1 MLGIGNIVTAG
12 SKVAN
17 VVRKGLQAWYKAD
30 QTQAPLSEE
39 KIHNPNFSL
48 GPNVDLLNHNNWY
61 RNTTTP
67 SSSQLADGDDFIF
80 PGNSDIPFTSP
91 QTGITLTEHGFR
103 FKTSGTSTFIAMG
116 QNNVMNSASANE
128 ETLMLTYDILQNNG
142 GGVLYI
148 AMASND
154 QALDITV
161 GSHVFYF
168 TPTTSNFQIKRGGD
182 DLDVTIANIRL
193 VKTNPTIRGNKWAV
207 SKLASQDMACSFDD
221 DSDLINHP
229 ANTNIKVGMKVQ
241 GSGIPSSSVITA
253 VNVNGSNTQFRIN
266 KNSTSP
272 KTNTAL
278 RIRAASTVHVEDRA
292 VSIDYNSTDL
302 NNTSVSLGNKI
313 KLNQKYQVEVVVDE
327 LSVDKK
333 LKIQTGDDAN
343 NLSLGVNTFEM
354 MSTNGTTISLARSFD
369 STSVTAK
376 VSKVSLKEI
385 TNSVKDF
392 SNNPNDAILYSGK
405 ALHFNGTDD
414 RINLGTASDLV
425 GHENFTVALWVKT
438 NMTASQNDV
447 RIFSANVSA
456 SSTYFS
462 IGLDSTKRFQ
472 MYLRFTNQ
480 DGSSVLFG
488 SNGTTANGGTALV
501 QDVAVNDNQWR
512 RVVVSSTKYITRFYI
527 NGELI
532 KIFDITKN
540 SDYTGSA
547 FLGSGPSATSNDLT
561 GDIAD
566 FQVYNKAWTP
576 DDVTFD
582 YNNPDKDVFDD
593 EGRAQVLGN
602 EKSPAINNTNWETN
616 SVHWPAGYNPISD
629 NGIITWDG
637 NQTGFAGV
645 QPKDAYYDRTV
656 IGRYYLVTFDAT
668 RTAGT
673 LQFKATGDVGAGA
686 GVNVTSSS
694 TFSSVIQADGIGW
707 YFTATSDFV
716 GTISNISLKE
726 VIVHAGEISPTSCLK
741 LLRLNEGSG
750 LRLYDAAPVLGEEL
764 NTFANPT
771 SVTNESV
778 NIPTST
784 DGTTGFS
791 SSHITADSS
800 VFSNGSHS
808 IKFQA
813 VSNGNRSFLDL
824 DSILTAGKLY
834 LLKVDV
840 RHLGS
845 GDDFILQFNNLSTL
859 NATGTGSSIRTTL
872 ATITSSNTAF
882 TTYTKFF
889 THNANTKYFGVKEN
903 GSNNNAAGY
912 IDNLTIKE
920 IKPSTSY
927 FYADGD
933 HNSNEWIDEQPYIP
947 QYAMSSFSK
956 KLFFDGASRVHGTS
970 SLSVPNNFTAS
981 VWYTPD
987 GTGTSSSDRRT
998 IFGFAKAS
1006 GDFTFRTFEISHWE
1020 DGGDNFDGQHDDLF
1034 VWSGNGDTS
1043 ASQTDTNQSL
1053 PNGGYVSKRIESNY
1067 SSNPS
1072 KLTHIAVSVSDG
1084 VYKAYVNGILKETF
1098 TPGWYNTS
1106 LSASQNYSVIDN
1118 FIIGARRNNSQ
1129 SSPAKGIVDEV
1140 SLFSKVLTHDE
1151 INEIFNAGT
1160 ALDIRNHS
1168 CYYGSEVITN
1178 GDFTAAGTLG
1188 DSSYS
1193 LGWAKNNAG
1202 SDVSIANGELI
1213 LFNSTGSANDG
1224 RIYATNSSAE
1234 NFNVVTSGKF
1244 YKLTYTITEVSGGTP
1259 DLEYHTGGSYV
1270 SFTAA
1275 QQAVGTHTKV
1285 YQATGSIFLL
1295 RQIAAGVTV
1304 KVSNVSLK
1312 EVQTLGY
1319 WRNNGS
1325 ETWTDL
1331 SPYGNNGTIAG
1342 TPQAIQLQEV
1352 PLFKKDSLSL
1362 PMNKVRQRGF
1372 NLDGFGYAKVDDN
1385 NTLGT
1390 MGGGFTCAFWYRH
1403 AENIDT
1409 NNYYYLVNKGTSLG
1423 TGANNGFG
1431 TAVYDNKIYFDFNTS
1446 VQRYSLQHT
1455 IGAASSSNPVWYY
1468 ITATYNGSN
1477 ECVLYVNAEAK
1488 TTISNVSGSISATA
1502 EAHPITIGTNYA
1514 YNSAMARTVLDEVKW
1529 YNRALSFSEI
1539 KRNFKSS
1546 KSKHSSTSN
1555 WSDDFSDSFI

>member
-1 MLGIGNIVTAG
+1 
-12 SKVAN
+12 
-17 VVRKGLQAWYKAD
+17 
-30 QTQAPLSEE
+30 
-39 KIHNPNFSL
+39 
-48 GPNVDLLNHNNWY
+48 
-61 RNTTTP
+61 
-67 SSSQLADGDDFIF
+67 
-80 PGNSDIPFTSP
+80 
-91 QTGITLTEHGFR
+91 
-103 FKTSGTSTFIAMG
+103 
-116 QNNVMNSASANE
+116 
-128 ETLMLTYDILQNNG
+128 
-142 GGVLYI
+142 
-148 AMASND
+148 
-154 QALDITV
+154 
-161 GSHVFYF
+161 
-168 TPTTSNFQIKRGGD
+168 
-182 DLDVTIANIRL
+182 
-193 VKTNPTIRGNKWAV
+193 
-207 SKLASQDMACSFDD
+207 
-221 DSDLINHP
+221 
-229 ANTNIKVGMKVQ
+229 
-241 GSGIPSSSVITA
+241 
-253 VNVNGSNTQFRIN
+253 
-266 KNSTSP
+266 
-272 KTNTAL
+272 
-278 RIRAASTVHVEDRA
+278 
-292 VSIDYNSTDL
+292 
-302 NNTSVSLGNKI
+302 
-313 KLNQKYQVEVVVDE
+313 
-327 LSVDKK
+327 
-333 LKIQTGDDAN
+333 
-343 NLSLGVNTFEM
+343 
-354 MSTNGTTISLARSFD
+354 
-369 STSVTAK
+369 
-376 VSKVSLKEI
+376 
-385 TNSVKDF
+385 
-392 SNNPNDAILYSGK
+392 
-405 ALHFNGTDD
+405 
-414 RINLGTASDLV
+414 
-425 GHENFTVALWVKT
+425 
-438 NMTASQNDV
+438 
-447 RIFSANVSA
+447 
-456 SSTYFS
+456 
-462 IGLDSTKRFQ
+462 
-472 MYLRFTNQ
+472 
-480 DGSSVLFG
+480 
-488 SNGTTANGGTALV
+488 
-501 QDVAVNDNQWR
+501 
-512 RVVVSSTKYITRFYI
+512 
-527 NGELI
+527 
-532 KIFDITKN
+532 
-540 SDYTGSA
+540 
-547 FLGSGPSATSNDLT
+547 
-561 GDIAD
+561 
-566 FQVYNKAWTP
+566 
-576 DDVTFD
+576 
-582 YNNPDKDVFDD
+582 
-593 EGRAQVLGN
+593 
-602 EKSPAINNTNWETN
+602 
-616 SVHWPAGYNPISD
+616 
-629 NGIITWDG
+629 
-637 NQTGFAGV
+637 
-645 QPKDAYYDRTV
+645 
-656 IGRYYLVTFDAT
+656 
-668 RTAGT
+668 
-673 LQFKATGDVGAGA
+673 
-686 GVNVTSSS
+686 
-694 TFSSVIQADGIGW
+694 
-707 YFTATSDFV
+707 
-716 GTISNISLKE
+716 
-726 VIVHAGEISPTSCLK
+726 
-741 LLRLNEGSG
+741 
-750 LRLYDAAPVLGEEL
+750 
-764 NTFANPT
+764 
-771 SVTNESV
+771 
-778 NIPTST
+778 
-784 DGTTGFS
+784 
-791 SSHITADSS
+791 
-800 VFSNGSHS
+800 
-808 IKFQA
+808 
-813 VSNGNRSFLDL
+813 
-824 DSILTAGKLY
+824 
-834 LLKVDV
+834 
-840 RHLGS
+840 
-845 GDDFILQFNNLSTL
+845 
-859 NATGTGSSIRTTL
+859 
-872 ATITSSNTAF
+872 
-882 TTYTKFF
+882 
-889 THNANTKYFGVKEN
+889 

-1390 MGGGFTCAFWYRH
+1390 M
-1403 AENIDT
+1403 
-1409 NNYYYLVNKGTSLG
+1409 
-1423 TGANNGFG
+1423 
-1431 TAVYDNKIYFDFNTS
+1431 
-1446 VQRYSLQHT
+1446 
-1455 IGAASSSNPVWYY
+1455 
-1468 ITATYNGSN
+1468 
-1477 ECVLYVNAEAK
+1477 
-1488 TTISNVSGSISATA
+1488 
-1502 EAHPITIGTNYA
+1502 
-1514 YNSAMARTVLDEVKW
+1514 
-1529 YNRALSFSEI
+1529 
-1539 KRNFKSS
+1539 
-1546 KSKHSSTSN
+1546 
-1555 WSDDFSDSFI
+1555 